1 MTRVG
6 ATILLEVDN
15 GQPVL
20 RPRGYYSAS
29 ETYVYNSEFRDYVLL
44 DSVDGT
50 GNRITHYF
58 IVRNFGDNIKGVTPV
73 PGDKSSNRRWEESSK
88 IEFIVANSITADMIQ
103 AGAIT
108 ASKIQVAGFNFKNNN
123 IWGGAKFG
131 EGAGIDIVSL
141 NSNRAFRAYKDDTHY
156 VEMFYREDEWG
167 FKGVD
172 GDVNNPIF
180 SLGRKLVGGT
190 WEDQNIVAGW
200 SMTDSGFTSNKFI
213 APSYDD
219 NGNLISWGSGSKL
232 LSNGGLMI
240 SPANNGILP
249 PSTGA
254 MQAARIAAVGD
265 NALILGLEVIAHGN
279 GYLKEITALKLSA
292 KNDYSTP
299 KTTPVALDV
308 EAGNVNIRNGALQI
322 AQGSSISLN
331 GLLYFGNPTISA
343 SSTINVGFSS
353 GHFVMISAISG
364 NPVVS
369 VASGLPVG
377 SWFLIGQATKAGGYY
392 YVKLS
397 GNDRFNSR
405 GVAYQEIRSHNQ
417 DPTLIFKLSSTVWIV
432 GNLPLNWTE
441 WS

>member
-20 RPRGYYSAS
+20 RPRGYHSAS
-29 ETYVYNSEFRDYVLL
+29 KTYVYNSEFRDYVLL

-108 ASKIQVAGFNFKNNN
+108 ASKIQVAGFNFDNNN

-131 EGAGIDIVSL
+131 EGAGIDILSSNL
-141 NSNRAFRAYKDDTHY
+141 NSNRAFRAYKDGTHY

-299 KTTPVALDV
+299 KKPPVALEIVSGDFNFSNGIFYM
-308 EAGNVNIRNGALQI
+308 AGGTSEVAVPVLWQYSSNGTIPTAGIRLVYVQGNTGGDNPCKLSTYGAKDGQVITIVN
-322 AQGSSISLN
+322 
-331 GLLYFGNPTISA
+331 T
-343 SSTINVGFSS
+343 STNHRINVTGT
-353 GHFVMISAISG
+353 AKG
-364 NPVVS
+364 NHWILE
-369 VASGLPVG
+369 GCCG
-377 SWFLIGQATKAGGYY
+377 TFRY
-392 YVKLS
+392 LS
-397 GNDRFNSR
+397 GYGLWYPERF
-405 GVAYQEIRSHNQ
+405 
-417 DPTLIFKLSSTVWIV
+417 DW
-432 GNLPLNWTE
+432 
-441 WS
+441 